1 MNAKCKKFLT
11 MLLLVCVS
19 IGAAGCSAYS
29 NQRYYER
36 AQLMMG
42 SGEYAEAAEL
52 FHQLGEYEDSAEYAL
67 YAAALDALQN
77 GVPLTVELDMEVR
90 RRRPWLWDETV
101 YTLTQR
107 FRLEYHTLSRQYLV
121 SNLNSGERRG
131 FPTRSGALR
140 FMGQIVDFPLLD
152 NGLLDPNGR
161 YEGALRARLDIEA
174 LPAPLRL
181 LAYLSDD
188 WRLASEWYSWSL

>member
-1 MNAKCKKFLT
+1 MPAGELT
-11 MLLLVCVS
+11 R
-19 IGAAGCSAYS
+19 IPFRAAGWLALLWSLLWTAGVWAAGFDVVDASTRLEGGVYRL
-29 NQRYYER
+29 NARI
-36 AQLMMG
+36 
-42 SGEYAEAAEL
+42 EYR
-52 FHQLGEYEDSAEYAL
+52 FSD
-67 YAAALDALQN
+67 AALDALQN